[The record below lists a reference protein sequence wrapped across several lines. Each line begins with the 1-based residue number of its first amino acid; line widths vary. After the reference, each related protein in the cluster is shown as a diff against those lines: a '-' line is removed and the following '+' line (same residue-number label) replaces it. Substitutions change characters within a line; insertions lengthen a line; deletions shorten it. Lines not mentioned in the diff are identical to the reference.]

1 MFRGKVFP
9 VVFALLLILK
19 LHISMSGAQGHKDSI
34 LQVSPFKN
42 YTPRNYKKE
51 VEKTMERGGI
61 EESPKLSKGEVN
73 EQQHYW
79 TIMALHSCTLRRT
92 LEVITSSFREKGTRC
107 PKALER
113 TTADDERQ
121 AAGFY

>member
-34 LQVSPFKN
+34 LQ
-42 YTPRNYKKE
+42 KE

>member
-19 LHISMSGAQGHKDSI
+19 LHISMSGAQ
-34 LQVSPFKN
+34 
-42 YTPRNYKKE
+42 KE